1 MTYSPS
7 LGSTVTNTKMRT
19 AANLSVFSG
28 MCSVC
33 SVECSGV
40 CEIGLSALR
49 GSEAIYPYKADIH
62 QFASEKDYPLDFS
75 HFNING
81 RVFGALGC
89 PENSDAASF
98 PNVQVDATVGI
109 KNPRKLKLPI
119 VLPAMAKL
127 NWKDYYAGA
136 AMAGVLVVIGEDAIA
151 KDKLMVLENG
161 KVVSSPLLAEMVGA
175 FRAYDRGYG
184 DISLQANV
192 DDEMFGVLEYGIREL
207 GVKTVELKFGQ
218 AAKGIQGMG
227 RIAALE
233 DAQRMKR
240 LGYLVFPDPGDPEV
254 VKRYQ
259 DGTGPVFEKVGR
271 LPMWDGPALV
281 SRVVELRALGAE
293 RICFKTGPFDPE
305 DLVRIM
311 KIASEA
317 GVDLVTLD
325 GAGGGSGNSPVK
337 MMNEWGIPTVY
348 LESLVYDI
356 LSKMDEKHM
365 SLPQVVITGGFSMED
380 HVFKGLALGAPY
392 VSLVGIGRAAM
403 AAAMAGKKVGELIL
417 EGNIPSEFKRFGSTN
432 EEIYGEIKPL
442 RGLYGDA
449 VAQMSL
455 GAIGLYSYLCRIE
468 AGLKQMMALN
478 RKFTLAHIE
487 RRDLVPMTDLACRA
501 TGLKNYQTLLDEA
514 LDIL

>member
-1 MTYSPS
+1 
-7 LGSTVTNTKMRT
+7 
-19 AANLSVFSG
+19 
-28 MCSVC
+28 
-33 SVECSGV
+33 
-40 CEIGLSALR
+40 
-49 GSEAIYPYKADIH
+49 
-62 QFASEKDYPLDFS
+62 
-75 HFNING
+75 
-81 RVFGALGC
+81 
-89 PENSDAASF
+89 
-98 PNVQVDATVGI
+98 
-109 KNPRKLKLPI
+109 
-119 VLPAMAKL
+119 
-127 NWKDYYAGA
+127 
-136 AMAGVLVVIGEDAIA
+136 
-151 KDKLMVLENG
+151 
-161 KVVSSPLLAEMVGA
+161 
-175 FRAYDRGYG
+175 
-184 DISLQANV
+184 
-192 DDEMFGVLEYGIREL
+192 
-207 GVKTVELKFGQ
+207 
-218 AAKGIQGMG
+218 
-227 RIAALE
+227 
-233 DAQRMKR
+233 
-240 LGYLVFPDPGDPEV
+240 
-254 VKRYQ
+254 
-259 DGTGPVFEKVGR
+259 
-271 LPMWDGPALV
+271 
-281 SRVVELRALGAE
+281 
-293 RICFKTGPFDPE
+293 
-305 DLVRIM
+305 M

-403 AAAMAGKKVGELIL
+403 AAAMVGKKVGELIL